1 MSGFKRNM
9 SKYVPLWVWLSGLEE
24 SACTLSFDEIERLA
38 GVPLD
43 HSFLQYKKELTAFG
57 WQVKKISMKAQTVFF
72 ERIAAPREVRRL
84 TAEELPQALELVWE
98 VFCRFEAPAYSPEGT
113 AEFRAILDDAEQI
126 RNLDFFGAFA
136 GAELVGVL
144 AMRPPRHISLFF
156 VRADCHRQG
165 VGRSL
170 FDAMQRYYAR
180 PDFTVN
186 AAPYALEFYR
196 HLGFVPTASEQITR
210 GIRYTPMQRQTD

>member
-1 MSGFKRNM
+1 M
-9 SKYVPLWVWLSGLEE
+9 SKYTPLWVWLSGREE
-24 SACTLSFDEIERLA
+24 SACALSFEEIGCLA

-57 WQVKKISMKAQTVFF
+57 WQVKKISMKKQVVFF
-72 ERIAAPREVRRL
+72 ERIAPFRQVRRL
-84 TAEELPQALELVWE
+84 NAAELTPALELAWQ
-98 VFCRFEAPAYSPEGT
+98 VFCQFEAPAYGPEGT
-113 AEFRAILDDAEQI
+113 AEFRAILDDEEQI
-126 RNLDFFGAFA
+126 RKLDFYGAFA
-136 GAELVGVL
+136 GEELLGVL
-144 AMRPPRHISLFF
+144 AMRPPRHVSLFF

-170 FDAMQRYYAR
+170 FDTMRRKYGR

-196 HLGFVPTASEQITR
+196 HLGFAPTAPEQITR